1 MSAKHSSR
9 LINQIE
15 ALETM
20 ADSKIDYSDMPSLDA
35 SGERL
40 RNGTV
45 GKFYR
50 PIKIQKTLRIDADV
64 LRSFESLGKGYQ
76 TRINAVLRETVTP
89 SEAVLIEVRAKA
101 QEGDFEGVARL
112 VRNAEVLHPAIR
124 HYLRARTRAAI
135 LNTLKPSANDFV
147 ELINEIAKEPVWWS
161 ELEEKAGDPVAFP
174 RAVRNAIR
182 KINELVRGKRH
193 SHA

>member
-1 MSAKHSSR
+1 M
-9 LINQIE
+9 
-15 ALETM
+15 
-20 ADSKIDYSDMPSLDA
+20 
-35 SGERL
+35 
-40 RNGTV
+40 
-45 GKFYR
+45 
-50 PIKIQKTLRIDADV
+50 
-64 LRSFESLGKGYQ
+64 
-76 TRINAVLRETVTP
+76 
-89 SEAVLIEVRAKA
+89 RAKA

-182 KINELVRGKRH
+182 KINELGRGKRH